1 MKMKSKYNKRQLKKL
16 NKKAMKFLIA
26 RREFSE
32 DDFSDDGQEL
42 YIHIQTESCDE
53 YDEHSPFDWIC
64 HTAFIKSI
72 DYVYDKKIDHV
83 REKIMFKL
91 RNVKHIFE
99 VYQMK

>member
-53 YDEHSPFDWIC
+53 YDEHSPFNWIWE
-64 HTAFIKSI
+64 TAYVRSI
-72 DYVYDKKIDHV
+72 DYIYDEEIDHV
-83 REKIMFKL
+83 HEKVMFKL

-99 VYQMK
+99 VYKMD

>member
-26 RREFSE
+26 DGTFNE

-72 DYVYDKKIDHV
+72 DYVIQKL
-83 REKIMFKL
+83 IMF
-91 RNVKHIFE
+91 VKNLCLNCE
-99 VYQMK
+99 M